1 MKIVK
6 LAKDWEL
13 KKEHT
18 ILAGSLVLVPIHIAE
33 QLKANGFVAVK
44 NQPNKEEK

>member
-1 MKIVK
+1 MKQVK

-13 KKEHT
+13 KREHT
-18 ILAGSLVLVPIHIAE
+18 IKAGSIVEVPIHIAE

>member
-13 KKEHT
+13 KREHT
-18 ILAGSLVLVPIHIAE
+18 IKAGSLVLVPVHIAE

>member
-13 KKEHT
+13 KREHT
-18 ILAGSLVLVPIHIAE
+18 IKAGSLVQVPVHIAE
-33 QLKANGFVAVK
+33 QLEANGFVAVK
-44 NQPNKEEK
+44 PSNKEEK

>member
-1 MKIVK
+1 MKNIK
-6 LAKDWEL
+6 LAKDWEV
-13 KKEHT
+13 KREHT
-18 ILAGSLVLVPIHIAE
+18 IKAGSIVELPNHIAE